1 MPTAAIA
8 PPKAPSEAR
17 VPSEAVAFG
26 KAQWTRK
33 WKVFA
38 SQWTQPQLMKLA
50 KETLGEAAI
59 HSSQIHG
66 FTTGK
71 LRDPAPKVLLAIGQL
86 NLALAAANG
95 GSLRTDLPPHHP
107 KCPGVHSDLWQ
118 GKHWMQDPEGYAMG
132 PQEVFEVITG
142 MVDLHSDE
150 PMIVHDGNVEA
161 VCQSIGKFMRVK
173 LSEQGI
179 DWFEIYCEGDDDVM
193 HQLIRGKLLPPQ
205 EVMDHKE
212 QICEICKC
220 TMDELLE
227 HAVLPNLQ

>member
-50 KETLGEAAI
+50 KETLGEAAL

-95 GSLRTDLPPHHP
+95 GALREDLPPHHP
-107 KCPGVHSDLWQ
+107 KCPGVHAQLWQ
-118 GKHWMQDPEGYAMG
+118 GKHWMQDMEGYAMG
-132 PQEVFEVITG
+132 PQQIFEVITG
-142 MVDLHSDE
+142 MVDLHTDE
-150 PMIVHDGNVEA
+150 PVIINDGNIEG
-161 VCQSIGKFMRVK
+161 VCESIGKFMRVK
-173 LSEQGI
+173 FAELGI
-179 DWFEIYCEGDDDVM
+179 DWFEMDWEGDGAVM
-193 HQLIRGKLLPPQ
+193 NQLVRGKLVPTE
-205 EVMDHKE
+205 EVSNRLED
-212 QICEICKC
+212 ICEICKC

>member
-38 SQWTQPQLMKLA
+38 SQWTQLQLMKLA

-71 LRDPAPKVLLAIGQL
+71 LRDPAPRG
-86 NLALAAANG
+86 AAVHRSAES
-95 GSLRTDLPPHHP
+95 GS
-107 KCPGVHSDLWQ
+107 G
-118 GKHWMQDPEGYAMG
+118 
-132 PQEVFEVITG
+132 
-142 MVDLHSDE
+142 
-150 PMIVHDGNVEA
+150 
-161 VCQSIGKFMRVK
+161 
-173 LSEQGI
+173 
-179 DWFEIYCEGDDDVM
+179 
-193 HQLIRGKLLPPQ
+193 RG
-205 EVMDHKE
+205 
-212 QICEICKC
+212 
-220 TMDELLE
+220 
-227 HAVLPNLQ
+227 

>member
-1 MPTAAIA
+1 MRNTTGPIPIVAEPGSLLLEPTGAHIKTTTHNQMPTAAIA

-86 NLALAAANG
+86 NLAIWPRLTKVLCVKTCLPSTPGALVCRLSCG
-95 GSLRTDLPPHHP
+95 RT
-107 KCPGVHSDLWQ
+107 
-118 GKHWMQDPEGYAMG
+118 
-132 PQEVFEVITG
+132 
-142 MVDLHSDE
+142 
-150 PMIVHDGNVEA
+150 
-161 VCQSIGKFMRVK
+161 SIGCRTWRATPWA
-173 LSEQGI
+173 LSR
-179 DWFEIYCEGDDDVM
+179 FS
-193 HQLIRGKLLPPQ
+193 R
-205 EVMDHKE
+205 
-212 QICEICKC
+212 
-220 TMDELLE
+220 
-227 HAVLPNLQ
+227 